1 MARMA
6 WSWFLLEIMAIK
18 PTYWLIATGVFG
30 LVFLLS
36 LIKTSIKVALARG
49 LMIAYVFLMVICT
62 TLNREI
68 SAETYNLVPF
78 WSYRAYF
85 VEGHKDVI
93 TQAFL
98 NVVMFIPY
106 GALCAAVVGSY
117 FKSKSTA
124 FNGTFTVITALI
136 LSVAIEV
143 TQLITHKGLCETDD
157 VIHNALGA
165 LIGYSIWQLYRKI
178 KYKHDAGTN

>member
-1 MARMA
+1 MTRMA

-18 PTYWLIATGVFG
+18 PTFWLIVTGVFG

-36 LIKTSIKVALARG
+36 LIKTSIKVSLVRG
-49 LMIAYVFLMVICT
+49 LLAAYALLIVICT

-85 VEGHKDVI
+85 VDGHKDVI

-106 GALCAAVVGSY
+106 GVLGAVVVESY
-117 FKSKSTA
+117 YDNKSSAFKGVLIVLTA
-124 FNGTFTVITALI
+124 VI
-136 LSVAIEV
+136 LSVAIEI

-165 LIGYSIWQLYRKI
+165 LVGFGIWHLYKKI
-178 KYKHDAGTN
+178 KHKYHAGKI